1 MSKEKI
7 SYLSVMD
14 KMITDDNKGI
24 RMSSTLC
31 SVEKVKQGSVIGF
44 GVENPVGDDA
54 NAQLLGL
61 PGENMLMCFAID
73 RSEFDKIKRNIGIE
87 QSENTVSRMY
97 DRFEQCH
104 CAEIRN
110 LYWLMCQSENDDLKE
125 MLCEMD
131 PKEFEQCFPGV
142 LSNHYSANIQDDKD
156 EIIFTLFNAGYSGL
170 LAEVEYPQ
178 MEDFTFG
185 EDGDYKSCSINGC
198 YTRYGYVYA
207 ETKEELLQKIELQ
220 VEEMVK
226 YWIEE
231 FKSKTK

>member
-1 MSKEKI
+1 MSKKEI

-61 PGENMLMCFAID
+61 PGENMLMCFSID
-73 RSEFDKIKRNIGIE
+73 RAEFSKTKRNMGIE
-87 QSENTVSRMY
+87 QSENSVSSMV

-104 CAEIRN
+104 CAQIRN
-110 LYWLMCQSENDDLKE
+110 LYWIMCQHENDDLKE

-131 PKEFEQCFPGV
+131 EKEFEQCFPGV
-142 LSNHYSANIQDDKD
+142 LSNLYSANIQDDKD
-156 EIIFTLFNAGYSGL
+156 EIIFTLYNSGYSGL

-185 EDGDYKSCSINGC
+185 EDGDYISCSINGC
-198 YTRYGYVYA
+198 YIRYGYVYA

-220 VEEMVK
+220 AEEMVK